1 MASPRGFDS
10 AEADEA
16 FRSSSRRVLLDEDL
30 AAARGRRGM
39 GDSAY
44 SHDDVEKPFRA
55 SDLTAAFPPRPVP
68 LNTEGSVDGGN
79 SGGGGGVFFTS
90 SAGAASAGGLGI
102 SALLPSFR

>member
-16 FRSSSRRVLLDEDL
+16 ARSSLLDDDL
-30 AAARGRRGM
+30 AAARNRRRRAATG
-39 GDSAY
+39 GDDATSTSY
-44 SHDDVEKPFRA
+44 EHDVEKPFRA

-68 LNTEGSVDGGN
+68 HHTIPAVGGGDGGDVYA
-79 SGGGGGVFFTS
+79 SG
-90 SAGAASAGGLGI
+90 AGADVAGGGLGV